1 MSLEAENGYNMVGLY
16 WDELNLDHIGF
27 CLSAQSASFCSGDE
41 TLGAALSGCRLG
53 LNFCSEVPRFLLRRS
68 GLKRS
73 SSQPPVRRGALC
85 LEVSPQQRSST
96 GRGAPVR
103 TAGGHGA
110 ALGEAGRIEPGGGTL
125 FRPNSNRDDVQVW
138 SQAGGTHH

>member
-1 MSLEAENGYNMVGLY
+1 MVGLY

-27 CLSAQSASFCSGDE
+27 YMTATVNLSAQPAFFCSGDE

-53 LNFCSEVPRFLLRRS
+53 LNFCSEVLGFLLRRS

-73 SSQPPVRRGALC
+73 SSHPPVRRGALC
-85 LEVSPQQRSST
+85 LEVSPKQRSST

-110 ALGEAGRIEPGGGTL
+110 ALGEAGRIEPGGGNL
-125 FRPNSNRDDVQVW
+125 FRPNGNRDEVQGLV
-138 SQAGGTHH
+138 QMF